1 MWTFFI
7 QNAEDN
13 DYLAKVD
20 PSLEFVITFED
31 ITNYGAL
38 ATLLIFN
45 NEKVSHRKTLTLFA
59 VLVGPPRKVIGNMV
73 TLEKKILYL
82 VF

>member
-1 MWTFFI
+1 M
-7 QNAEDN
+7 
-13 DYLAKVD
+13 D

-59 VLVGPPRKVIGNMV
+59 VLVGPPRKATGNVVISERKV
-73 TLEKKILYL
+73 LYL
-82 VF
+82 GS